1 MEAPIKGKYVPPHK
15 RGIIASD
22 TQTSKFEAFINKK
35 DSESAESAWGR
46 RDRRT
51 GLLDCKVLAET
62 EVLFGQAKS
71 EIESEGFEEDFP
83 IDISEEFPE
92 MTGFEDCEV
101 HSTLLSNIK
110 RLGYNKP
117 TPIQKYSI
125 PISLQRRD
133 LMACAQTGS
142 GKTAAYLFPIIAKML
157 NDGPPAPSNASLS
170 SRGAYPTSLILA
182 PTRELSIQIYE
193 EALKFSYRS
202 GIRVV
207 VVYGG
212 ADPKIQSRELDKGAD
227 IIVATPGRLID
238 FTNRGRITLSLI
250 KYLILDE
257 ADRMLDMGFEPQIAM
272 ILEKTSKI
280 RETGMFSATFPQ
292 TIQVLAAELMRDYI
306 FLSVGRVGSTTDNI
320 TQYLY
325 QVEDDNKREALDS
338 QLINIKGLVLI
349 FVETKRSADYI
360 SEYLKRNDYSCT
372 SIHGDRPQIEREKA
386 LHNFKTGK
394 LSILVATDIA
404 ARGLDISNVGC
415 VINYDMPNNI
425 EDYVHRIGRTGRI
438 GKKGIAIT
446 FINDKNKP
454 VIKDLYSLL
463 CECNQDI
470 PDWFED
476 NYNSLVIRRPRGKK
490 GFKQY

>member
-1 MEAPIKGKYVPPHK
+1 MELTSKAKYIPPHK
-15 RGIIASD
+15 RGATEPD

-35 DSESAESAWGR
+35 DSESAESSWGR
-46 RDRRT
+46 RDRRN
-51 GLLDCKVLAET
+51 GLLDSRVLTET
-62 EVLFGQAKS
+62 EALFGEPRA
-71 EIESEGFEEDFP
+71 ESEGFEEDFP
-83 IDISEEFPE
+83 IDVSESFPE
-92 MTGFEDCEV
+92 MIGFEDCEV

-110 RLGYNKP
+110 KLGYNKP

-157 NDGPPAPSNASLS
+157 NDGPPVSPAS
-170 SRGAYPTSLILA
+170 SRGAYPVALIMA

-193 EALKFSYRS
+193 EALKFCFRT

-212 ADPKIQSRELDKGAD
+212 ADPKLQSRELDKTAD

-238 FTNRGRITLSLI
+238 FTNRGRVTLSLV

-257 ADRMLDMGFEPQIAM
+257 ADRMLDMGFEPQIQM
-272 ILEKTSKI
+272 ILEKTNKV

-292 TIQVLAAELMRDYI
+292 TIQVLAADLMKDYV

-320 TQYLY
+320 SQILF
-325 QVEDDNKREALDS
+325 QVEEHDKKELLDT
-338 QLINIKGLVLI
+338 QLRDLKGLVLI
-349 FVETKRSADYI
+349 FVETKKSAEQL
-360 SEYLKRNDYSCT
+360 SNYLRRTDHCST
-372 SIHGDRPQIEREKA
+372 SIHGDRTQPERLRA
-386 LHNFKTGK
+386 LTDFKSGK
-394 LSILVATDIA
+394 ISILVATDVA
-404 ARGLDISNVGC
+404 ARGLDIPNVGC

-438 GKKGIAIT
+438 GKKGIAVS
-446 FINDKNKP
+446 FISEKNRP
-454 VIKDLYSLL
+454 VVKELYSLL
-463 CECNQDI
+463 CECNQEI
-470 PDWFED
+470 PEWLEE
-476 NYNSLVIRRPRGKK
+476 NYNSQVIKKTRGRRTFRH
-490 GFKQY
+490 F

>member
-1 MEAPIKGKYVPPHK
+1 MDEKIKGKYVPPHK
-15 RGIIASD
+15 RGSLAND

-35 DSESAESAWGR
+35 DSESAESAWGK

-51 GLLDCKVLAET
+51 GLLDSRVLTET
-62 EVLFGQAKS
+62 EALFNQSKAGVD
-71 EIESEGFEEDFP
+71 SEGFEEDFP

-92 MTGFEDCEV
+92 MISFEDCEV

-157 NDGPPAPSNASLS
+157 NDGPPTNQNPIL
-170 SRGAYPTSLILA
+170 SRGANPVSLILA

-193 EALKFSYRS
+193 EALKFSYRT
-202 GIRVV
+202 GIRIV

-212 ADPKIQSRELDKGAD
+212 ADPKLQSRELDKGAD

-238 FTNRGRITLSLI
+238 FTNRGRISLSLI
-250 KYLILDE
+250 KYLVLDE
-257 ADRMLDMGFEPQIAM
+257 ADRMLDMGFEPQINL
-272 ILEKTSKI
+272 ILEKTNKI

-292 TIQVLAAELMRDYI
+292 SIQVLAAELMRDYI

-320 TQYLY
+320 TQLLF
-325 QVEDDNKREALDS
+325 QVDEDSKRDLLNT
-338 QLINIKGLVLI
+338 QLANIKSLVLI
-349 FVETKRSADYI
+349 FVETKRSAD
-360 SEYLKRNDYSCT
+360 SLSDYLKRRDFSST

-386 LHNFKTGK
+386 LNNFKTGK

-404 ARGLDISNVGC
+404 ARGLDIPDVGC

-438 GKKGIAIT
+438 GKKGLAIS
-446 FINDKNKP
+446 FINDKNKT

-470 PDWFED
+470 PEWIEE
-476 NYNSLVIRRPRGKK
+476 NYNSQVIRRPRGKRV
-490 GFKQY
+490 FRHY

>member
-1 MEAPIKGKYVPPHK
+1 MEQIVKGKYIPPHK
-15 RGIIASD
+15 RGVQEPN

-35 DSESAESAWGR
+35 DSESAESTWGR
-46 RDRRT
+46 RDRRN
-51 GLLDCKVLAET
+51 GLLDCRVLTET
-62 EVLFGQAKS
+62 EGLFG
-71 EIESEGFEEDFP
+71 EIRPESDDFEEDFP
-83 IDISEEFPE
+83 IDLSESFPE
-92 MTGFEDCEV
+92 MTTFEDCEV

-110 RLGYNKP
+110 KLGYHKP

-142 GKTAAYLFPIIAKML
+142 GKTAAYLFPIVAKML
-157 NDGPPAPSNASLS
+157 NDGPPSINS
-170 SRGAYPTSLILA
+170 SRGAFPVALILA

-212 ADPKIQSRELDKGAD
+212 ADPKIQSRELEKGAD

-257 ADRMLDMGFEPQIAM
+257 ADRMLDMGFEPQIQI
-272 ILEKTSKI
+272 ILEKMNKV

-292 TIQVLAAELMRDYI
+292 TIQMLAADLMKDYV

-320 TQYLY
+320 SQILF
-325 QVEDDNKREALDS
+325 QVDEDDKKELLDEK
-338 QLINIKGLVLI
+338 IKEISGLLLI
-349 FVETKRSADYI
+349 FVETKRSADNI
-360 SEYLKRNDYSCT
+360 SEYLKRMGHTST
-372 SIHGDRPQIEREKA
+372 SIHGDRTQPERCKA
-386 LHNFKTGK
+386 LTDFKSGK
-394 LSILVATDIA
+394 ISILVATDVA
-404 ARGLDISNVGC
+404 ARGLDIPNVGC

-438 GKKGIAIT
+438 GKKGIAIS
-446 FINDKNKP
+446 FVNEKNRP
-454 VIKDLYSLL
+454 VVKELYTLL
-463 CECNQDI
+463 CECNQEI
-470 PDWFED
+470 PEWLED
-476 NYNSLVIRRPRGKK
+476 LYNSQVIRRPRGKRP
-490 GFKQY
+490 FRHY